1 MRISVGRGED
11 WVTKLQVPEGSSVTF
26 FLYLYFYI
34 FVSLYFCIFVFV
46 QRAVVESPNRKCQRA
61 AHDAHDKWFRPA
73 VRCIQFYCILSQGI
87 TISYI
92 YITFYHSLRYIAFQ
106 CSALW
111 FPGFKR
117 FSLEW
122 NNAGLAIPILDAL
135 ASLEVGPVISCLA
148 DSKKMSGP
156 CSQSQCSQS
165 ALSTQ
170 FLKPFQN
177 F

>member
-1 MRISVGRGED
+1 MRLSVGRGED

-26 FLYLYFYI
+26 FCICI
-34 FVSLYFCIFVFV
+34 FASLRLCIFVFLYLCSE
-46 QRAVVESPNRKCQRA
+46 QWLSHQTASARGLRTMLMTSDSALRCAALHSITFYPRALQSV
-61 AHDAHDKWFRPA
+61 
-73 VRCIQFYCILSQGI
+73 
-87 TISYI
+87 T

-170 FLKPFQN
+170 ILKPFQN